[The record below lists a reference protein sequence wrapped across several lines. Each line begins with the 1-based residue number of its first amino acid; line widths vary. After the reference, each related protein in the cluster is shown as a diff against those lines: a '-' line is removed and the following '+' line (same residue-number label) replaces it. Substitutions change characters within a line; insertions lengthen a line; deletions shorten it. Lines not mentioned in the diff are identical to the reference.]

1 MSYLSSQMRNSFVRS
16 LRFSNHINSQQIIQ
30 KTKFSTNITSI
41 CNNSTNFIRSRN
53 NLWELRKSNAAA
65 LSAFSSRFYST
76 KKDENDE
83 IIEEAE
89 TLSDIPSS
97 NQSLPATVAIP
108 EVWPHLP
115 VIVTKRNPVFPRFMK
130 IIEVRRKS
138 WKILKSCNKF
148 S

>member
-1 MSYLSSQMRNSFVRS
+1 MSYLSAQMRNSFVRS
-16 LRFSNHINSQQIIQ
+16 LRFSNHLNSQQIIQ

-41 CNNSTNFIRSRN
+41 YCKNSTNFIRSRN

-83 IIEEAE
+83 IIEEVE
-89 TLSDIPSS
+89 TLSDIPTS
-97 NQSLPATVAIP
+97 NQNSLPATVAIP

-130 IIEVRRKS
+130 IIEVRKE
-138 WKILKSCNKF
+138 N
-148 S
+148 